1 VVLIRKNMNLK
12 FLMIN
17 KKEDNAFVATRM
29 EAMEQL

>member
-1 VVLIRKNMNLK
+1 MNLN

-17 KKEDNAFVATRM
+17 KKEENAIVVTRM